1 MPLTVDEQEPYVL
14 GNYRMGDQRLPVALV
29 SRLGESKHADK
40 MDTALRQSNLGLTIV
55 LTTSSG
61 LSRRF
66 LGPGIV
72 VSLDTLAKDVNGQ
85 VSIDLSRVD
94 GEIRRRQSAAVVT
107 DIPRLIKDD
116 ARSGVLVGPWSNSW
130 TLTKK
135 EWIDVVEVFVNG
147 WESGR
152 RKWTRSQIESASGV
166 SFRTMAELFRGAPE
180 WQTYFRG
187 ADGNDKPRL
196 WELNIGT
203 PEHIGAAQSTDATPV
218 EPEIA

>member
-1 MPLTVDEQEPYVL
+1 MVRFPLLLILALFIAGPALAQDRVDTLEP
-14 GNYRMGDQRLPVALV
+14 
-29 SRLGESKHADK
+29 SI
-40 MDTALRQSNLGLTIV
+40 DTAVAHVAGN
-55 LTTSSG
+55 
-61 LSRRF
+61 
-66 LGPGIV
+66 
-72 VSLDTLAKDVNGQ
+72 
-85 VSIDLSRVD
+85 
-94 GEIRRRQSAAVVT
+94 AAT
-107 DIPRLIKDD
+107 
-116 ARSGVLVGPWSNSW
+116 ART

-135 EWIDVVEVFVNG
+135 DWIDVVEVFVNG